1 MPLLRDPG
9 KESARLAALRALG
22 VLDTPA
28 DSALDALVR
37 AAAALCDAPI
47 SLVSLIDAERQWFK
61 ANHGL
66 PDVAETPRDWSFCSH
81 AIATGL
87 PMEVPDASRDA
98 RFAVNPLVT
107 GDPGI
112 RFYFGVPLALTGGER
127 VGTLCVID
135 RVPRRLSSTQRLA
148 LGELG
153 TAVTRLLERQP
164 VLPGLDQGLR
174 QRALEELAASSS
186 QSILLTDAAGRT
198 VWANKAFTELSG
210 YPLAELI
217 GRRPGTLL
225 QTAETDPAAVARIRA
240 AMAARQICQVDLLNV
255 RRDGRRYWTALE
267 IHPVFRQH
275 GGLAGFIGFQQDI
288 TARKQIEQQLAE
300 SRLLLEQ
307 AAGAANF
314 GAGYLDLASGRICWD
329 PLCARMFDVA
339 ADFEPTLDGCLAL
352 LSTESAERFR
362 TALARSIATRETMSV
377 EMLRILPD
385 GAERW
390 LQVSGRIEFRE
401 EQPLRLIGGLL
412 DVTARK
418 RVEQELADSQAFL
431 EQAVNVLDFAPWR
444 LDARTGAVR
453 WEQNSWRILGMPADF
468 VPTLDNCLDFYPDA
482 VVRADVA
489 QRVQDAILT
498 RQPFDFEAP
507 IRTGDG
513 RDLWVRVVGKPELD
527 ETGQVI
533 GVIGGTLDI
542 SRQHALQQELT
553 ETRRFLEQAGRIA
566 GVGAYRVDL
575 EAGITEWSPQT
586 CRMHDVPEDFRPTL
600 EQAIAFYAPEERPMV
615 ERLVGEAI
623 AQEGRFEFEL
633 PLVTARGRRIWVHA
647 TGEVF
652 HEADGRRVL
661 VGGVVDV
668 TAQHLQRQA
677 LEESHRRIALANA
690 AGGIGTWEWR
700 IAEGVLYWDE
710 GTTLLMGAPTTDA
723 STGVAQWMSL
733 IHPDD
738 RERVGTALE
747 AVLAGTGADW
757 AIEFRTADG
766 GDHDRHLATAAR
778 IQRDAA
784 GQPRTITGVT
794 WDITEQRQLTDRLQT
809 QAEEMRWQL
818 ALGAAITRAQR
829 AFIHEAEPH
838 RAYDALLEDLL
849 ALTGSDYGF
858 VGEVHHEAG
867 HPILRTRAVTDL
879 SWDED
884 SRQLLARIHTDG
896 LDFRRLGTLISA
908 PLLSGE
914 PLLSSDPALDPRR
927 GGLPPGH
934 PPLHNFLAI
943 PVLDTAGVVAM
954 VGLAN
959 RPAGFDLGLI
969 EQLQPLLATIGQ
981 LVRAEA
987 AMRTSREGKQRLA
1000 ATIEAARVG
1009 TWEWNVQTGELLIN
1023 ERWAGMLGYSVA
1035 DLMPTSIGTWY
1046 QLGHPQDL
1054 ERAHALLLANFRN
1067 EFDYYDSEFRLR
1079 HKAGHWVWVHAR
1091 GRIASRDGSD
1101 RPLKMYGTHTDITE
1115 RKRAEAGLLQN
1126 EARLRALFELSPVG
1140 ITLQDV
1146 ETRKVLDANPAILQM
1161 LGFSHEEHLQH
1172 DGGALTPPEQQE
1184 DSLRELRKLL
1194 ESGSYGPLEKE
1205 LYHKDGSRVPVRLQ
1219 GRSFRDDDG
1228 RPLVWSMI
1236 EDLSHSRRVDR
1247 MKREFVSV
1255 VSHELRTPLTA
1266 LRGALGLLKRLPAS
1280 TTGPGAELLGIAEQ
1294 NCLRLGFLVDDLLD
1308 MERLTTGKLRLELT
1322 AVPVA
1327 PLLNE
1332 ATGSH
1337 RTYLSG
1343 RHGSIRVVEPVPAVA
1358 VQADRQRLIQVLSN
1372 LLSNALK
1379 FSPPGGVVDLG
1390 VDQLGQRLRF
1400 WVQDQGPGIPEDFRE
1415 RIFERFA
1422 QADASDT
1429 RRMGG
1434 SGLGLA
1440 IVREL
1445 MQLMD
1450 GRVGFVSEP
1459 GRGARFWIDLPIAE
1473 SDLSTTLTE
1482 GAR

>member
-1 MPLLRDPG
+1 
-9 KESARLAALRALG
+9 LAALRALG

-47 SLVSLIDAERQWFK
+47 SLVSLVDAERQWFK

-66 PDVAETPRDWSFCSH
+66 PGMTETSRDWSFCSH

-87 PMEVPDASRDA
+87 PMEVPDASRDH
-98 RFAVNPLVT
+98 RFAGNPLVS

-135 RVPRRLSSTQRLA
+135 RVPRQLSSTQRLA

-153 TAVTRLLERQP
+153 SAVTRLLERGP
-164 VLPGLDQGLR
+164 APPGLDQSLR

-186 QSILLTDAAGRT
+186 QVILLADTEGRT
-198 VWANKAFTELSG
+198 VWANTAFTELSG
-210 YPLAELI
+210 YPLADLM
-217 GRRPGTLL
+217 GRKPGALL

-240 AMAARQICQVDLLNV
+240 AMAARQVCQVDLLNA

-275 GGLAGFIGFQQDI
+275 GVLAGFIGFQQDI
-288 TARKQIEQQLAE
+288 TTRKQVEQDLAE
-300 SRLLLEQ
+300 SRILLEQ
-307 AAGAANF
+307 ATGAASF
-314 GAGYLDLASGRICWD
+314 GAGYLDLDSGRIRWD
-329 PLCARMFDVA
+329 PLCARLLGVA
-339 ADFEPTLDGCLAL
+339 ADFEPTLDTCLAL
-352 LSTESAERFR
+352 FSTETADHFR
-362 TALARSIATRETMSV
+362 TALAASIASREVLSV
-377 EMLRILPD
+377 ELFRILPD
-385 GAERW
+385 GEERW
-390 LQVSGRIEFRE
+390 LQVSGRIEFRDDR
-401 EQPLRLIGGLL
+401 PLRLVGGML
-412 DVTARK
+412 DITARK

-444 LDARTGAVR
+444 LDVRTGAVR
-453 WEQNSWRILGMPADF
+453 WQQNSWRILGVPRDF
-468 VPTLDNCLDFYPDA
+468 VPTLDNCLDFYPDPA
-482 VVRADVA
+482 IRAEVA
-489 QRVQDAILT
+489 QRVQTAVTTL
-498 RQPFDFEAP
+498 QPFDFEAP

-533 GVIGGTLDI
+533 GLIGGTLDI

-553 ETRRFLEQAGRIA
+553 EIRRFLEQAGRIA

-575 EAGITEWSPQT
+575 SNGVTAWSPQT
-586 CRMHDVPEDFRPTL
+586 CRIHEVPEGFRPTMA
-600 EQAIAFYAPEERPMV
+600 QAIDFYAPESRPTV
-615 ERLVGEAI
+615 ERLVSEAI

-633 PLVTARGRRIWVHA
+633 PLVTARSRRIWVHA

-677 LEESHRRIALANA
+677 LEDSHRRIALANA

-700 IAEGVLYWDE
+700 IAEDELHWDE
-710 GTTLLMGAPTTDA
+710 GTALLMGAPTTEA
-723 STGVAQWMSL
+723 STSVVQWMAL

-738 RERVGTALE
+738 RERVRTALD
-747 AVLAGTGADW
+747 AVLAGTGPDW
-757 AIEFRTADG
+757 AIEFRTAGSDP
-766 GDHDRHLATAAR
+766 DRHLATAAR
-778 IQRDAA
+778 IQRTVD

-849 ALTGSDYGF
+849 ALTGSAYGF
-858 VGEVHHEAG
+858 VGEIRHEADR
-867 HPILRTRAVTDL
+867 PVLRIRAISDL
-879 SWDED
+879 SWDDD
-884 SRQLLARIHTDG
+884 SRQLLTRIHGKG
-896 LDFRRLGTLISA
+896 LDFRRLDTLLGA

-914 PLLSSDPALDPRR
+914 PLISSDPARDPRR

-934 PPLHNFLAI
+934 PPLHNFLGI
-943 PVLDTAGVVAM
+943 PVLDTAGIVAM

-959 RPAGFDLGLI
+959 RPAGFDLALV

-1009 TWEWNVQTGELLIN
+1009 TWEWNVQNGELVIN
-1023 ERWAGMLGYSVA
+1023 ERWAAMLGYSVA
-1035 DLMPTSIGTWY
+1035 ELMPTSIGTWY

-1054 ERAHALLLANFRN
+1054 ERAHALLLANFCN
-1067 EFDYYDSEFRLR
+1067 ELDYYDVEIRLR
-1079 HKAGHWVWVHAR
+1079 HKAGHWIWVHSR
-1091 GRIASRDGSD
+1091 GRVASRDGSD

-1115 RKRAEAGLLQN
+1115 RKRAEAGLQQN

-1146 ETRKVLDANPAILQM
+1146 ETRKVLDANPAMLQM
-1161 LGFSHEEHLQH
+1161 LGHSHEEHLQY

-1322 AVPVA
+1322 AVPVT

-1358 VQADRQRLIQVLSN
+1358 VWADRQRLIQVLSN

-1390 VDQLGQRLRF
+1390 VEAMGDRLRF

-1445 MQLMD
+1445 VQLMD

-1459 GRGARFWIDLPIAE
+1459 GRGARFWIDLPMAAT
-1473 SDLSTTLTE
+1473 DLSTTLTE
-1482 GAR
+1482 GPR